1 MIENGLTTLPE
12 RRDRERVARMV
23 AAAQDGDRDAWCW
36 LYRRFRPSVLAAVR
50 RIVRDPHEAEDVVQQ
65 AFAKLPRAVARYS
78 PRAGVPFAAWLLQL
92 ARNQAIDHLRR
103 RRETLPDDALDE
115 APYEPPVSSTLKI
128 AIDALPR
135 DQRDVIVLRHLVGL
149 SPGEIAAHLGRSESS
164 VHGLHHRGRVTLRA
178 ELCRLGGAPSVRPAA
193 VVATAA
199 EAA

>member
-1 MIENGLTTLPE
+1 MIENGISPHLQE
-12 RRDRERVARMV
+12 RDREQVARMV
-23 AAAQDGDRDAWCW
+23 VAAQEGDRDAWCW

-50 RIVRDPHEAEDVVQQ
+50 RVVQDPHEAEDVTQQ
-65 AFAKLPRAVARYS
+65 AFAKLPRAIGRYQ

-103 RRETLPDDALDE
+103 RRETLPDDALDDAPCE
-115 APYEPPVSSTLKI
+115 APVPSTLRI

-164 VHGLHHRGRVTLRA
+164 VHGLHHRGRVALRA
-178 ELCRLGGAPSVRPAA
+178 ELCRLGGGPSVRARAA
-193 VVATAA
+193 VVG
-199 EAA
+199 

>member
-1 MIENGLTTLPE
+1 MTENGLTTRPQE
-12 RRDRERVARMV
+12 RDREQVARMV

-50 RIVRDPHEAEDVVQQ
+50 RVVRDPHEAEDVTQQ
-65 AFAKLPRAVARYS
+65 AFAKLPRAIARYS

-103 RRETLPDDALDE
+103 RRETLPDGALDDRPCE
-115 APYEPPVSSTLKI
+115 APAPSALRI

-164 VHGLHHRGRVTLRA
+164 VHGLHHRGRVALRS
-178 ELCRLGGAPSVRPAA
+178 ELCRLGSGPSVR
-193 VVATAA
+193 A
-199 EAA
+199 EAAA